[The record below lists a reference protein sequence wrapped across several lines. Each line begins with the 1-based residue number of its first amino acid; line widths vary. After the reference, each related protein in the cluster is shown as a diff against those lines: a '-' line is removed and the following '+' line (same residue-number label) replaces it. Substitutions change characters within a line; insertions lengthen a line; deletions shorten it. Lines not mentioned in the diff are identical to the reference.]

1 VHQRPAPDHAIPG
14 GLPTEALLAHVLMAK
29 YGDGLPL
36 YRQAAMLG
44 RQGIVLDRST
54 LCDWVAKACWWLR
67 PLHALVLAHVT
78 RQGRVFADDTP
89 LPTLERGRRRTRIG
103 RLWAY
108 AVDDRPWQGGT
119 LPAVAYVYSSNR
131 RAEHP
136 GAHLAGFRGMLQ
148 VDGYGGFKA
157 LRRDRDDGAVVLA
170 FCWAHLRRRFFDI
183 HAATQS
189 PIAAE
194 ALLRIAA
201 LYDIEAGIRGR
212 AAEQRLAVRE
222 AQSAP
227 LVADLEAW
235 LHAQLN
241 RLSRGSKLAEAIR
254 YGLRHW
260 QGLCLFL
267 NDGRVEMDT
276 NTVEREIRP
285 VAVTR
290 KAALFAGSE
299 GGGENWAIAT
309 TLIRTAILNGVDPQA
324 WLTDVLE
331 QMVSG
336 KVNNRS
342 LASLLPWAWRDAK
355 RVELAA

>member
-1 VHQRPAPDHAIPG
+1 
-14 GLPTEALLAHVLMAK
+14 
-29 YGDGLPL
+29 
-36 YRQAAMLG
+36 
-44 RQGIVLDRST
+44 
-54 LCDWVAKACWWLR
+54 
-67 PLHALVLAHVT
+67 
-78 RQGRVFADDTP
+78 
-89 LPTLERGRRRTRIG
+89 
-103 RLWAY
+103 
-108 AVDDRPWQGGT
+108 
-119 LPAVAYVYSSNR
+119 VAYVYSSNR

-136 GAHLAGFRGMLQ
+136 GAHLAGFRGVLQ
-148 VDGYGGFKA
+148 VDGYDGFKA
-157 LRRDRDDGAVVLA
+157 LRRDRDDGEVVLA

-201 LYDIEAGIRGR
+201 LYAIEADIRGS
-212 AAEQRLAVRE
+212 AAEQRLAVRQ

-227 LVADLEAW
+227 LVAELEAW

-260 QGLCLFL
+260 QGLSEFL
-267 NDGRVEMDT
+267 SDGRLEMDT

-299 GGGENWAIAT
+299 GGGENWAIAAEALLRIAALYAIEAGIRGST
-309 TLIRTAILNGVDPQA
+309 AEQRLAMRQAQSAPLVAELEAWLHAQLNRLSRGSKLAEAIRYGLRHWQGLSEFLSDGRLEMDTNTVEREIKPVAVTRKAALFAGSEGGGENWAIAATLIRTAILNGVDPQA

-336 KVNNRS
+336 KVNSRS

-355 RVELAA
+355 RAELAA